1 MTLEERINEDIKAAM
16 LAREKEKL
24 NALRAIKSAI
34 LLAKTSKGAADTM
47 SEEAEIKLLKQLV
60 KQRQDSAAIYKE
72 QNRDDLYQE
81 EKAQLD
87 VIAAYLPQMMSEE
100 EIEATQEAYE
110 NLVVVSEYPVNPV
123 PTPVLKLKEGVT
135 AIEVSQN
142 DQINILDYIETNYP
156 EKIFCISQSTG
167 AMNYVGEI
175 S

>member
-100 EIEATQEAYE
+100 EIEATLKQIITDNGFAGMKDMGKVMGMATKAFAGKAD
-110 NLVVVSEYPVNPV
+110 NKTVSDIVKR
-123 PTPVLKLKEGVT
+123 LL
-135 AIEVSQN
+135 AQ
-142 DQINILDYIETNYP
+142 
-156 EKIFCISQSTG
+156 
-167 AMNYVGEI
+167 
-175 S
+175 

>member
-81 EKAQLD
+81 EKAQLE

-100 EIEATQEAYE
+100 EIETTLKQIIADNGFAGMKDMGKVMGMATKAFAGKAD
-110 NLVVVSEYPVNPV
+110 NKTVSDIVKR
-123 PTPVLKLKEGVT
+123 LL
-135 AIEVSQN
+135 A
-142 DQINILDYIETNYP
+142 
-156 EKIFCISQSTG
+156 
-167 AMNYVGEI
+167 
-175 S
+175 

>member
-81 EKAQLD
+81 EKTQLD

-100 EIEATQEAYE
+100 EIEATLKQIITDNGFAGMKDMGKVMGMATKAFAGKAD
-110 NLVVVSEYPVNPV
+110 NKTVSDIVKR
-123 PTPVLKLKEGVT
+123 LL
-135 AIEVSQN
+135 A
-142 DQINILDYIETNYP
+142 
-156 EKIFCISQSTG
+156 
-167 AMNYVGEI
+167 
-175 S
+175 